1 MADETAAGD
10 DVTVQMLELEDIR
23 YDSATTANRSPVPSL
38 DGSPFTPQLTRKNSV
53 MRKGMPELQ
62 GVMVSF
68 KAAPPPPTA
77 FKAVPPPLPP
87 PSQLRGS
94 PFNSLGPL
102 ALPLTRRLLHALL
115 QRLSSTA
122 ADPLSSPP
130 CLMRGLLP
138 PFAFLCFSSGDCV
151 CPLER
156 GGLLLRKGEAG
167 T

>member
-68 KAAPPPPTA
+68 KDLTYTVKAKKKELTLLDNLTGFFKSGHMTALVGPSGSGKTTLLDVLAGRKTAGHTSGTILYGNEPPT
-77 FKAVPPPLPP
+77 K
-87 PSQLRGS
+87 
-94 PFNSLGPL
+94 
-102 ALPLTRRLLHALL
+102 
-115 QRLSSTA
+115 
-122 ADPLSSPP
+122 
-130 CLMRGLLP
+130 
-138 PFAFLCFSSGDCV
+138 AFLRRHTGYVEQFGAQGMR
-151 CPLER
+151 EE
-156 GGLLLRKGEAG
+156 GGG